1 MNTKLL
7 RSLQIFVEVANTS
20 NMSTAA
26 KKLHM
31 TVSAI
36 SQQLRKLERE
46 IGLSLFNRN
55 TRHISLTEAGHI
67 YYKTSMEL
75 IAVAEKAQ
83 QQIEQ
88 LQETPSGKLKIIAPE
103 GFGGGL
109 LSNPLQ
115 NLLTD
120 FPKINVSLEL
130 TDQHIDVIASGADL
144 AISLDE
150 VHDVNLHCRHLATWN
165 LMLCVAADHPLAK
178 QAEVTSESLAGHVY
192 MAHRNLHDS
201 AEASDSLRDVIPSKP
216 RMSVSS
222 VQALIRLT
230 LDGLGYAV
238 LPEPEVREYIASGK
252 LINIM
257 PAWKAASYNVYAIGP
272 KHDST
277 PVKTLAAV
285 KCLQEAFEA
294 I

>member
-20 NMSTAA
+20 NMSIAA

-36 SQQLRKLERE
+36 SQQLRKLEQE

-75 IAVAEKAQ
+75 IRVAEEAQ
-83 QQIEQ
+83 HQIEQ
-88 LQETPSGKLKIIAPE
+88 LQETPSGRLRIVAPE

-109 LSNPLQ
+109 LSKPLQ
-115 NLLTD
+115 ALLSE
-120 FPKINVSLEL
+120 FPKIKVALEL
-130 TDQHIDVIASGADL
+130 TSQTTDVIASGADL
-144 AISLDE
+144 AISLQE
-150 VHDVNLHCRHLATWN
+150 VNDVNLHCRHLATWD
-165 LMLCVAADHPLAK
+165 LIVCVAANHPLADLDTVNSTDL
-178 QAEVTSESLAGHVY
+178 APHAYISHPGMRDYVESQEGKDKTLP
-192 MAHRNLHDS
+192 N
-201 AEASDSLRDVIPSKP
+201 PP
-216 RMSVSS
+216 RLMVDS

-238 LPEPEVREYIASGK
+238 LPEPEVREYIETGK
-252 LINIM
+252 LVNIL
-257 PAWKAASYNVYAIGP
+257 PEWKAPKYDVYAVAP
-272 KHDST
+272 KHDAT

-285 KCLQEAFEA
+285 KCLQESFSL

>member
-20 NMSTAA
+20 NMSIAA

-36 SQQLRKLERE
+36 SQQLRKLEQE

-67 YYKTSMEL
+67 YYKTSLEL
-75 IAVAEKAQ
+75 IGVAEKAQ

-88 LQETPSGKLKIIAPE
+88 LQETPSGKLKIVAPE

-109 LSNPLQ
+109 LSEPLQ
-115 NLLTD
+115 NLLNE
-120 FPKINVSLEL
+120 FPKISVSLNL
-130 TDQHIDVIASGADL
+130 TDQDIDVISSGADL
-144 AISLDE
+144 ALSLEE

-165 LMLCVAADHPLAK
+165 LMLCVAGDHPLASK
-178 QAEVTSESLAGHVY
+178 QDVSVEDLGDYAY
-192 MAHRNLHDS
+192 MTHRDLHDHL
-201 AEASDSLRDVIPSKP
+201 ASTDKLRRIVPPKP
-216 RMSVSS
+216 RMEVNS

-238 LPEPEVREYIASGK
+238 LPEPEVREYIKSGK
-252 LINIM
+252 LVNVL
-257 PAWKAASYNVYAIGP
+257 PEWKEATYNVYAIGP
-272 KHDST
+272 KHDAT

-285 KCLQEAFEA
+285 KALQEAFA
-294 I
+294 VI

>member
-20 NMSTAA
+20 NMSIAA

-36 SQQLRKLERE
+36 SQQLRKLEQE

-67 YYKTSMEL
+67 YYKTSLEL
-75 IAVAEKAQ
+75 IGVAEKAQ

-109 LSNPLQ
+109 LSEPLQ
-115 NLLTD
+115 ALLSE
-120 FPKINVSLEL
+120 FPKINVSLNL
-130 TDQHIDVIASGADL
+130 TDQDIDVISSGADL
-144 AISLDE
+144 ALSLEE
-150 VHDVNLHCRHLATWN
+150 VNDVNLHCRHLATWN
-165 LMLCVAADHPLAK
+165 LLLCVAGDHPLASK
-178 QAEVTSESLAGHVY
+178 QNVGVEDLADYAY
-192 MAHRNLHDS
+192 MSHRDLQDHLASTDKLH
-201 AEASDSLRDVIPSKP
+201 RIVPPKP
-216 RMSVSS
+216 RMEVNS

-238 LPEPEVREYIASGK
+238 LPEPEVREYIKSGK
-252 LINIM
+252 LVNVL
-257 PAWKAASYNVYAIGP
+257 PEWKEATYNVYAIGP
-272 KHDST
+272 KHDAT

-285 KCLQEAFEA
+285 KVLQEAFA
-294 I
+294 VI

>member
-20 NMSTAA
+20 NMSIAA

-36 SQQLRKLERE
+36 SQQLRKLEQE

-67 YYKTSMEL
+67 YYKTSLEL
-75 IAVAEKAQ
+75 IGVAEKAQ

-109 LSNPLQ
+109 LSEPLQ
-115 NLLTD
+115 ALLSE
-120 FPKINVSLEL
+120 FPKIKVSLDL
-130 TDQHIDVIASGADL
+130 TDEHIDVIAAGADL
-144 AISLDE
+144 AISLEE

-165 LMLCVAADHPLAK
+165 LMLCVAADHPLAGK
-178 QAEVTSESLAGHVY
+178 TDITAADLTEYAY
-192 MAHRNLHDS
+192 MAHRNLQDNV
-201 AEASDSLRDVIPSKP
+201 EATDGIRGVVPATP
-216 RMSVSS
+216 RMVVNS

-238 LPEPEVREYIASGK
+238 LPEPEVREYIKSGK
-252 LINIM
+252 LVNIM
-257 PAWKAASYNVYAIGP
+257 PEWKKAVYNVYAIGP
-272 KHDST
+272 KHDAT

-285 KCLQEAFEA
+285 KALQEAFA
-294 I
+294 VI

>member
-20 NMSTAA
+20 NMSIAA

-36 SQQLRKLERE
+36 SQQLRKLEQE

-67 YYKTSMEL
+67 YYKTSLEL
-75 IAVAEKAQ
+75 IGVAEKAQ
-83 QQIEQ
+83 QEIEQ

-109 LSNPLQ
+109 LSEPLQ
-115 NLLTD
+115 NLLSE
-120 FPKINVSLEL
+120 FPKIKVSLDL
-130 TDQHIDVIASGADL
+130 TDEHVDVIASGADL
-144 AISLDE
+144 AISLEE

-165 LMLCVAADHPLAK
+165 LMLCVAADHPLASK
-178 QAEVTSESLAGHVY
+178 GEVTPAELAEYAY
-192 MAHRNLHDS
+192 MAHRNLQDNV
-201 AEASDSLRDVIPSKP
+201 EATEGIRGIVPTVP
-216 RMSVSS
+216 RMVVNS

-238 LPEPEVREYIASGK
+238 LPEPEVREYIKSGK
-252 LINIM
+252 LVNIM
-257 PAWKAASYNVYAIGP
+257 PEWKKAVYNVYAIGP
-272 KHDST
+272 KHDAT

-285 KCLQEAFEA
+285 KALQEAFA
-294 I
+294 VI

>member
-36 SQQLRKLERE
+36 SQQLRKLEQE

-88 LQETPSGKLKIIAPE
+88 LQETPSGKLRIIAPE

-109 LSNPLQ
+109 LSEPMKK
-115 NLLTD
+115 LLKE
-120 FPKINVSLEL
+120 FPKIKVALDL
-130 TDQHIDVIASGADL
+130 TDNHIDVIASGADL
-144 AISLDE
+144 AISLEE
-150 VHDVNLHCRHLATWN
+150 VHDVNLHCRHLATWD
-165 LMLCVAADHPLAK
+165 LMLCAAANHPLAQK
-178 QAEVTSESLAGHVY
+178 SDLSADDLKTHSYL
-192 MAHRNLHDS
+192 AHRSLQDHADATDS
-201 AEASDSLRDVIPSKP
+201 IRGLLPSDP
-216 RMSVSS
+216 RMVVNS

-230 LDGLGYAV
+230 LDGLGYAI
-238 LPEPEVREYIASGK
+238 LPEPEVREYINTGK
-252 LINIM
+252 LVNIM
-257 PAWKAASYNVYAIGP
+257 PDWQIVSYNVYAISP
-272 KHDST
+272 KHDAT

-285 KCLQEAFEA
+285 KALQEAFA
-294 I
+294 LI

>member
-7 RSLQIFVEVANTS
+7 RSLQIFVEVAETS
-20 NMSTAA
+20 NMSVAA

-36 SQQLRKLERE
+36 SQQLRKLEHE

-67 YYKTSMEL
+67 YYKTSLEL
-75 IAVAEKAQ
+75 IDVAEKAQ
-83 QQIEQ
+83 QQMEQ

-109 LSNPLQ
+109 LSGPLQ
-115 NLLTD
+115 ALLNE
-120 FPKINVSLEL
+120 FPKIKVSLDL
-130 TDQHIDVIASGADL
+130 TDDHVDVIASGADL
-144 AISLDE
+144 AISVEE

-165 LMLCVAADHPLAK
+165 LMLCVAGDHPLAN
-178 QAEVTSESLAGHVY
+178 QSDLTSEALSEYTY
-192 MAHRNLHDS
+192 MAHRGLQDTV
-201 AEASDSLRDVIPSKP
+201 ETSDAIRSLVPAVP
-216 RMSVSS
+216 RMVVNS
-222 VQALIRLT
+222 VQALVRLT
-230 LDGLGYAV
+230 LDGVGYAI
-238 LPEPEVREYIASGK
+238 LPEPEIREYIASGK
-252 LINIM
+252 LVNVM
-257 PAWKAASYNVYAIGP
+257 PEWKKASYSVYAIGP
-272 KHDST
+272 KHDAT

-285 KCLQEAFEA
+285 QILQEAFAE

>member
-7 RSLQIFVEVANTS
+7 RSLQIFVEVAETS
-20 NMSTAA
+20 NMSVAA

-36 SQQLRKLERE
+36 SQQLRKLEHE

-67 YYKTSMEL
+67 YYKTSLEL
-75 IAVAEKAQ
+75 IDVAEKAQ
-83 QQIEQ
+83 QQMEQ

-109 LSNPLQ
+109 LSGPLQ
-115 NLLTD
+115 ALLNE
-120 FPKINVSLEL
+120 FPKIKVSLDL
-130 TDQHIDVIASGADL
+130 TDDHVDVIASGADL
-144 AISLDE
+144 AISVEE

-165 LMLCVAADHPLAK
+165 LMLCVAGDHPLAN
-178 QAEVTSESLAGHVY
+178 QSDLTAEALSEYTY
-192 MAHRNLHDS
+192 MAHRGLQDTV
-201 AEASDSLRDVIPSKP
+201 ETSDAIRSLVPAVP
-216 RMSVSS
+216 RMVVNS
-222 VQALIRLT
+222 VQALVRLT
-230 LDGLGYAV
+230 LDGVGYAI
-238 LPEPEVREYIASGK
+238 LPEPEIREYIASGK
-252 LINIM
+252 LVNVM
-257 PAWKAASYNVYAIGP
+257 PEWKKASYSVYAIGP
-272 KHDST
+272 KHDAT

-285 KCLQEAFEA
+285 QILQEAFAE

>member
-20 NMSTAA
+20 NMSIAA

-36 SQQLRKLERE
+36 SQQLRKLEQE

-67 YYKTSMEL
+67 YYKTSLEL
-75 IAVAEKAQ
+75 IGVAEKAQ

-109 LSNPLQ
+109 LSEPLQ
-115 NLLTD
+115 ALLSE
-120 FPKINVSLEL
+120 FPKIKVSLDL
-130 TDQHIDVIASGADL
+130 TDEHIDVIAAGADL
-144 AISLDE
+144 AISLEE

-165 LMLCVAADHPLAK
+165 LMLCVAADHPLAGK
-178 QAEVTSESLAGHVY
+178 TDITAADLTEYAY
-192 MAHRNLHDS
+192 MAHRNLQDNV
-201 AEASDSLRDVIPSKP
+201 EATDGIRGVVPATP
-216 RMSVSS
+216 RMVVNS

-238 LPEPEVREYIASGK
+238 LPEPEVREYIKSGK
-252 LINIM
+252 LVNIM
-257 PAWKAASYNVYAIGP
+257 PEWKKAVYNVYAIGP
-272 KHDST
+272 KHDAT

-285 KCLQEAFEA
+285 KVLQEAFA
-294 I
+294 VI